1 MLLDLRLPDLSGFEV
16 CRRMRARSLVP
27 IIVVTAQDD
36 THDLVA
42 SLEAGADDFV
52 TKPVVTKA
60 LSARIRALLR
70 RAGYQDAD
78 PAAVRRFGDLEVRE
92 TEGVVLRHGE
102 PLSLTK
108 TEFLLLCEFANH
120 PNQVLSRDQ
129 LLERVWGYEYLGDG
143 RLVDAHIRRLRQKIE
158 ADPDRATRL
167 SPCAASATGSRSRDR
182 HRSGPSR
189 SSSRSTVVMSRR
201 VTTPW
206 ITPAASATATAPASR
221 SRIEPGHHHDR
232 VVHRH
237 DRHLGVGDLAGPHVG
252 PTLGRY
258 RGQRGGGDHAHVAA
272 VVEHGRPP
280 PVAVEQG
287 GQAVVHGG
295 RGRHGVGVGRH
306 DLAHRQLGQRCE
318 IGLALLA
325 LVGLN
330 DQRPITS
337 CAAAA
342 ARRAGTTKPG

>member
-1 MLLDLRLPDLSGFEV
+1 MNTLVLIEDDHEVREALRLSLEDEGYEVVEAADGRTGLEQVQAVGPDLVLLDLRLPDLSGFEV
-16 CRRMRARSLVP
+16 CRRLRTRSLVP

-70 RAGYQDAD
+70 RAGYLDAD
-78 PAAVRRFGDLEVRE
+78 PVSVRRFGDIEVRE

-167 SPCAASATGSRSRDR
+167 V
-182 HRSGPSR
+182 
-189 SSSRSTVVMSRR
+189 TVR
-201 VTTPW
+201 
-206 ITPAASATATAPASR
+206 
-221 SRIEPGHHHDR
+221 G
-232 VVHRH
+232 
-237 DRHLGVGDLAGPHVG
+237 LG
-252 PTLGRY
+252 Y
-258 RGQRGGGDHAHVAA
+258 RFQN
-272 VVEHGRPP
+272 
-280 PVAVEQG
+280 
-287 GQAVVHGG
+287 
-295 RGRHGVGVGRH
+295 
-306 DLAHRQLGQRCE
+306 L
-318 IGLALLA
+318 
-325 LVGLN
+325 
-330 DQRPITS
+330 
-337 CAAAA
+337 
-342 ARRAGTTKPG
+342 